1 MGTPSLYNTVTD
13 FIKQG
18 DTTNLKKSTYP
29 KQYLDFNIKVSFGM
43 GSPAKIPWLAFTTN
57 DIQVSNGFYPV
68 FLNYKEDSTLILSY
82 GLSETNE
89 FDTTWPESLTDGSE
103 TISEYFD
110 KKVHRYGD
118 SYVFK
123 AYKINEDGG
132 SYFLTKDNGESVT
145 PEELDNDLRIILEQY
160 GKCFDSI
167 EATHQSSD
175 IGIGLFY
182 MEKQLED
189 FIIQN
194 WENTPL
200 NQNLDLI
207 IEDGELVS
215 QQYPTAIGPIDI
227 LTKDRN
233 TGDYVVIELKKNQT
247 SDDTV
252 GQILRYMG
260 WVQEHFNNPTVR
272 GIIIS
277 GAYNKRLSY
286 AMKLTPQIE
295 VYTYAIDFSL
305 TKGT

>member
-1 MGTPSLYNTVTD
+1 MKTQSLYNTIVD

-18 DTTNLKKSTYP
+18 YTTNLKTSSYP
-29 KQYLDFNIKVSFGM
+29 KEFDDFNTKVSFGM
-43 GSPAKIPWLAFTTN
+43 GSPAKIPWLAFTAN

-89 FDTTWPESLTDGSE
+89 FDTTWPESLIEGSE
-103 TISEYFD
+103 TITEYFD

-118 SYVFK
+118 SYVFR
-123 AYKINEDGG
+123 AYKINRDGEN
-132 SYFLTKDNGESVT
+132 YFLTKDNGET
-145 PEELDNDLRIILEQY
+145 LTQEELDNDLRIILEQY
-160 GKCFDSI
+160 KKCFDKI
-167 EATHQSSD
+167 EAIHQSSD

-182 MEKQLED
+182 MEKQLEN

-194 WENTPL
+194 WDNTPL
-200 NQNLDLI
+200 SQDLELI

-233 TGDYVVIELKKNQT
+233 TDDYVVIELKKNQT

-252 GQILRYMG
+252 GQVLRYMG

-286 AMKLTPQIE
+286 ATRLTPQIE

-305 TKGT
+305 SKST